1 MYIIYIYIYF
11 IFILYKKYKEK
22 IIYIYNTYNKCN
34 KVHERGGEKELTRDR
49 DKGSYTST
57 FVRSYSSTLYLF
69 CFCPSYAMF
78 SSLVTNNGVGLSW
91 IFTQYQ
97 TRARKSVCNNTSVI
111 FEFDR
116 LSWIMFPL
124 LAGYARLFL
133 DTERKTEQWLDASRS
148 MMFAM
153 NMEDLSMIIVG
164 HRTYAFI
171 KKEIEKRNPPVIS
184 LPYVIKE
191 GS

>member
-1 MYIIYIYIYF
+1 MSKLSLFKIFTRRLFSII
-11 IFILYKKYKEK
+11 
-22 IIYIYNTYNKCN
+22 TCNKCN
-34 KVHERGGEKELTRDR
+34 KIHTQWWKRTN
-49 DKGSYTST
+49 S
-57 FVRSYSSTLYLF
+57 RSWQRLLHVNIRSILFLHSISF

-97 TRARKSVCNNTSVI
+97 TRASKSVCNNTSVI

-116 LSWIMFPL
+116 LSWIMLPL
-124 LAGYARLFL
+124 LGGCARLFL

-164 HRTYAFI
+164 NRTYVFI
-171 KKEIEKRNPPVIS
+171 KKKIEKGNPPVIS
-184 LPYVIKE
+184 LPYVIE
-191 GS
+191 GGS